1 MQNLIYLFIRYGG
14 LILFLVLEGLCFYLV
29 VQYNQKQK
37 EIYVSSANTWVGT
50 VYQRY
55 DKFARYWNLSA
66 VNDSLAKENALLRA
80 QFRNA
85 QFEATVRKDT
95 ITLQKDSFVQQYV
108 YQQASVINN
117 SINLANNFITIDR
130 GSNSG
135 IRYGMG
141 VIGSTGVVGVVRS
154 VSPNFAMVMSI
165 LHKQTRISASV
176 ASTSYFGSMVWK
188 GSDPRYLNL
197 DAIPKHA
204 IVHVGD
210 TVQTSGYSNIFPKGL
225 PIGLIET
232 INESTGSGFLDIN
245 VKLFNDMSNIK
256 YVYVI
261 ENLFDA
267 EQKTLDQSIK

>member
-197 DAIPKHA
+197 DAVPKHA

>member
-85 QFEATVRKDT
+85 QFEATVRKDA

>member
-66 VNDSLAKENALLRA
+66 INDSLAKENALLRA

>member
-29 VQYNQKQK
+29 VQYNQKQR

-108 YQQASVINN
+108 YQQATVINN
-117 SINLANNFITIDR
+117 SINQANNFITIDR

-141 VIGSTGVVGVVRS
+141 VIGSTGVVGIIRS
-154 VSPNFAMVMSI
+154 VSPNFSMVMSI
-165 LHKQTRISASV
+165 LHGQTRISASV

-188 GSDPRYLNL
+188 GSDSRYLNL

-204 IVHVGD
+204 VVHVGD

-225 PIGLIET
+225 PIGLIEK
-232 INESTGSGFLDIN
+232 INESTGSGFLNID
-245 VKLFNDMSNIK
+245 VRLFNDLSNLK
-256 YVYVI
+256 YVYVV